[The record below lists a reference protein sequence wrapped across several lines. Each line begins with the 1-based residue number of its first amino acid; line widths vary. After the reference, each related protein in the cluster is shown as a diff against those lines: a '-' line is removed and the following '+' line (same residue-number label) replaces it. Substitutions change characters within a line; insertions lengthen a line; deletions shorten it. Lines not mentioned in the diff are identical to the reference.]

1 MTQRLSAA
9 LCNPCSFLPPLHR
22 PTSGL
27 HPWGSSTVGFNPSPS
42 PPRPPSPGLRSVL
55 RSRPCSAARLSP
67 QDFGRGS
74 GGEVVVVVG
83 GGGSQPPALCPH
95 CPPPPSLLSQHQRRG
110 GILGTQ
116 TDPAHPPPPAQRK
129 HWEGG
134 LSSSCTPPPP
144 SCSSAAPRPVLFLR
158 VQCFISV
165 QSSLY
170 SLNPPSPLQTPIP
183 SPPLDPPLLFLVP
196 RWPWQVA
203 DVPQEVL

>member
-1 MTQRLSAA
+1 MPGDDAKAERSAVQSLLLS
-9 LCNPCSFLPPLHR
+9 PPPPPPHIRAPSLGEQHR
-22 PTSGL
+22 GL
-27 HPWGSSTVGFNPSPS
+27 QPLPS
-42 PPRPPSPGLRSVL
+42 PPLPGLRSVL

-74 GGEVVVVVG
+74 GGEVVVVVV
-83 GGGSQPPALCPH
+83 GGSQPPALCPH

-116 TDPAHPPPPAQRK
+116 TDPAPPPPPAQRK